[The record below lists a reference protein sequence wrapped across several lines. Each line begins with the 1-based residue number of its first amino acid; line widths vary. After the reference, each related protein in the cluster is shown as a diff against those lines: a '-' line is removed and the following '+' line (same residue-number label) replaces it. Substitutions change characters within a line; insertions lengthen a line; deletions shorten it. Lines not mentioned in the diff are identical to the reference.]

1 MELLNESELISRQ
14 VMSARW
20 RDLPTV
26 CRLVF
31 LHHSQADDTNTED
44 CIYNSFQY
52 WRVPLPELDFLL
64 LGDTS
69 DYSQWED
76 KSKVED
82 SPSDV
87 MET

>member
-1 MELLNESELISRQ
+1 
-14 VMSARW
+14 MSARW
-20 RDLPTV
+20 RDSPTL

-31 LHHSQADDTNTED
+31 LQHSQADDTKD
-44 CIYNSFQY
+44 CMYNSFQY
-52 WRVPLPELDFLL
+52 WRVPLPELDFSL

-82 SPSDV
+82 SSSDV